1 MLWSA
6 FCSQPFSGCGCEGSE
21 GRWVLVLLWEDV
33 FFTNKHLV
41 ISVLWGIIDN
51 TVNQGLLL

>member
-1 MLWSA
+1 M
-6 FCSQPFSGCGCEGSE
+6 
-21 GRWVLVLLWEDV
+21 LLWEDV

-51 TVNQGLLL
+51 TVNQGLLLQNRSEDKHSEK